1 MRLTPSLGAILV
13 SIVLQHGVLHA
24 QTAPI
29 SPAKA
34 SSVKTASAIE
44 PLQIVLK
51 RSKIATVDG
60 KEVSQSA
67 DIAKPG
73 DILEEVA
80 TYTNSSKVPMSQL
93 EPTLP
98 VPVNTELV
106 MASVKPTNAKAS
118 TDGKNFAS
126 IPLKRKIRQPNGVE
140 IEQIVPLSEYKFLRW
155 SVGDLAA
162 EKSVAVS
169 ARFKV
174 ANSQPV
180 SGSAKTN

>member
-1 MRLTPSLGAILV
+1 MRITHLIGALLVAMISPLGF
-13 SIVLQHGVLHA
+13 LHA
-24 QTAPI
+24 QTVPTPPVKAPA
-29 SPAKA
+29 AKA
-34 SSVKTASAIE
+34 TLATE

-51 RSKIATVDG
+51 RSKVATVDG

-80 TYTNSSKVPMSQL
+80 TYTNTSKLPMLQL

-106 MASVKPTNAKAS
+106 MASVKPANAKAS
-118 TDGKNFAS
+118 TDGQNFAP

-140 IEQIVPLSEYKFLRW
+140 TEQSVPLSEYKFLRW
-155 SVGDLAA
+155 SVGELAA

-174 ANSQPV
+174 ANDQTVAS
-180 SGSAKTN
+180 SAKSN